1 MVVNNNA
8 NQREMLQA
16 KDFHLCNDKG
26 DLKGFQT
33 NFETLFLQ
41 VLQVLQVLKVLQVLV
56 TI

>member
-1 MVVNNNA
+1 
-8 NQREMLQA
+8 MLQA
-16 KDFHLCNDKG
+16 KDFRLRNDKG

-41 VLQVLQVLKVLQVLV
+41 VLQVLKVLQVLV

>member
-16 KDFHLCNDKG
+16 KDFHLRNDKG

-33 NFETLFLQ
+33 NFETLFS
-41 VLQVLQVLKVLQVLV
+41 QVLQVLKVLQVLV